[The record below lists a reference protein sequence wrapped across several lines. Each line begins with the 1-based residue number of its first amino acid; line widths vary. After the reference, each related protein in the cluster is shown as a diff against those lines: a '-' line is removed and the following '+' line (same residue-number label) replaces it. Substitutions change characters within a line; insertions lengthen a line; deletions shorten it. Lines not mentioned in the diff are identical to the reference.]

1 MTTEDK
7 FQAAVNIIR
16 SLPKDGP
23 YQPSHDMMLKF
34 YALYKQA
41 VEGPCNEPKPAFY
54 EVVRGYKWRAWNS
67 LGNMSKVEAMST
79 YVEEL
84 KKAIDLMWQNK
95 AFLWPSRQALSH
107 TSLCLF
113 SKVPYS
119 HAPLTQ
125 IIETMAYTEDVANF
139 IDALGPFYE
148 FIDIPGAKNKNN
160 NNNKG
165 NDKPNNDKKDDP
177 DGDANDKPITNGLNL
192 PDKMNGIHNL
202 DSDSGSGS
210 EAAQSSSQD
219 SSPQHSREETMS
231 QEVRED
237 DEILE
242 DEEEL
247 VVVEV
252 RTERE
257 DKTTHTLSLSPR
269 VLSDTDSDEE
279 YSEPAEEST
288 SYPATAP
295 GLLSQHVP
303 VSNTS
308 IDDAVTCGGG
318 DQSHPGGLQMTPRQS
333 QQRFSGTPLY
343 TSQVS
348 SGSLATP
355 IHSGGFI
362 RGSGGGGS
370 GGDGGRG
377 GGTDIVEDVNA
388 QLVVVLRRLQAD
400 MESVL
405 HRLNTLETITLSQH
419 HTVCHHCQTGSSNT
433 PTTRMEPS
441 WWPFPELSPRSTFFL
456 LVWPLILHGGIKLL
470 LLLRSRRRQR

>member
-54 EVVRGYKWRAWNS
+54 EVVRGYKWRAWSS
-67 LGNMSKVEAMST
+67 LGNMSKAEAMNT

-84 KKAIDLMWQNK
+84 KK
-95 AFLWPSRQALSH
+95 
-107 TSLCLF
+107 
-113 SKVPYS
+113 
-119 HAPLTQ
+119 

-148 FIDIPGAKNKNN
+148 FIDIPGTKNKNN

-165 NDKPNNDKKDDP
+165 NDKPDNDKKDDSA
-177 DGDANDKPITNGLNL
+177 GDANDKPLTNGLNM
-192 PDKMNGIHNL
+192 PGKMNGIHNL
-202 DSDSGSGS
+202 DSDSGTGS
-210 EAAQSSSQD
+210 EAAPSSSQD
-219 SSPQHSREETMS
+219 SSPQRSIEETITR
-231 QEVRED
+231 EVREEG
-237 DEILE
+237 EILE

-279 YSEPAEEST
+279 YSEPAETPDHLAKVQSLLLADQELTPPRRLHQSENQEST
-288 SYPATAP
+288 SYPAPAP
-295 GLLSQHVP
+295 ALLSQHVP
-303 VSNTS
+303 ASS
-308 IDDAVTCGGG
+308 SSSDDAVTCGGG

-377 GGTDIVEDVNA
+377 GSTDIVEDVNA

-433 PTTRMEPS
+433 PTARMEPS

>member
-84 KKAIDLMWQNK
+84 KK
-95 AFLWPSRQALSH
+95 
-107 TSLCLF
+107 
-113 SKVPYS
+113 
-119 HAPLTQ
+119 